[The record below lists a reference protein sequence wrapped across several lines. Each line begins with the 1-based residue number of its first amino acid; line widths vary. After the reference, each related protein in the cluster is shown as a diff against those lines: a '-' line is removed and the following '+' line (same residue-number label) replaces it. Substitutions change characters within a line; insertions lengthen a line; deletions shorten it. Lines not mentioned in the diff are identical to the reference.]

1 MLAAPMLEG
10 AVMSPEGPEDK
21 RKFDLASKMVGR
33 LCLKHGDV
41 VTAMQIMR
49 EAPEAFDI
57 FRELFDRYG
66 ETAMIDA
73 ARGKPN
79 RH

>member
-1 MLAAPMLEG
+1 VLAAPMLEG
-10 AVMSPEGPEDK
+10 AVMSPEDK

-41 VTAMQIMR
+41 VTVMQIMR

-79 RH
+79 HH